1 MTTMINELQQ
11 DVFNEY
17 FEWLYHIVCS
27 SEYYDVV
34 SYRELLLYLLDKE
47 FIYYYDMDKN
57 RAMDGIS
64 LRYRF
69 GQEIGCNRDLIQDTL
84 DTRPCSVLEM
94 MVALA
99 LDIEEQIMSDPIFG
113 DRTAQWFWSM
123 MVSLGIS
130 NQTDDKFNE
139 SVVGK
144 KVTKFMTH
152 QYLRNGKGGLFTIH
166 SDDYDMTSHEIWDQA
181 LRYINEFIGN

>member
-1 MTTMINELQQ
+1 
-11 DVFNEY
+11 
-17 FEWLYHIVCS
+17 
-27 SEYYDVV
+27 
-34 SYRELLLYLLDKE
+34 
-47 FIYYYDMDKN
+47 
-57 RAMDGIS
+57 
-64 LRYRF
+64 
-69 GQEIGCNRDLIQDTL
+69 
-84 DTRPCSVLEM
+84 

-99 LDIEEQIMSDPIFG
+99 LYIEEQIMSDPIFG

-144 KVTKFMTH
+144 KITKFMTH
-152 QYLRNGKGGLFTIH
+152 QYLRNGKGGLFTIR
-166 SDDYDMTSHEIWDQA
+166 SDDYDMTSHEIWYQA